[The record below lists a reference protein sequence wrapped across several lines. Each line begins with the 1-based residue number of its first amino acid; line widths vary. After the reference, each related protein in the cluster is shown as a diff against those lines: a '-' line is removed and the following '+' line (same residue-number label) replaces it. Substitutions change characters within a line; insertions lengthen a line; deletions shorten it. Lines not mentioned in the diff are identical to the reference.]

1 MLKEKLLHFIKKM
14 KQMFLS
20 GTEMIK
26 KAFNSWPKAFIG
38 AFVFLVLAYYPLGG
52 RISENIDK
60 TTDYDFSSLSAEQ
73 SQTVELAAFLINREV
88 NENMWTANLPFFFP
102 AYSLDNMPNFQT
114 GIIQSLA
121 KVVKALSLQ
130 VQCADDT
137 KEEKNIKSAAA
148 LLKYPANVWLFHPDN
163 KLKMAP
169 SSSAQYKKARKKL
182 KDFNIALK
190 EEKCFW
196 VRGKES
202 LYKINEAVI
211 KGLSKAVSD
220 IEDEVREGSNR
231 WTDTKADDVFYL
243 NQGRVYGYMLV
254 LKKLGRDY
262 KQVLMSEELYQDWT
276 VATRALQNAAEMM
289 PEIVVNG
296 KIDDSLKPNHLMNL
310 GYYIIKAE
318 NILTKINIKLSG
330 ESENAN

>member
-1 MLKEKLLHFIKKM
+1 MLKEKLLQLIKKV
-14 KQMFLS
+14 KQIFLS

-38 AFVFLVLAYYPLGG
+38 VFIFLILAYYPLGG
-52 RISENIDK
+52 KISENIDK
-60 TTDYDFSSLSAEQ
+60 TIDYDFSSVSAEQ
-73 SQTVELAAFLINREV
+73 SQTVELAAYLINREV
-88 NENMWTANLPFFFP
+88 NENIWTANLPFFFP

-114 GIIQSLA
+114 GIVQSLA
-121 KVVKALSLQ
+121 RVTKAISSQ
-130 VQCADDT
+130 IQCLENE
-137 KEEKNIKSAAA
+137 KEIKEIKAAA
-148 LLKYPANVWLFHPDN
+148 KLLSYPSNVWLFHPDN

-182 KDFNIALK
+182 KDFNVALK

-196 VRGKES
+196 IRDKES
-202 LYKINEAVI
+202 LYKINKAVI
-211 KGLSKAVSD
+211 KGLSKAITD
-220 IEDEVREGSNR
+220 IENEIREGSNR

-243 NQGRVYGYMLV
+243 NQGRVYAFMLI

-276 VATRALQNAAEMM
+276 IATRALQNAVEMT

-310 GYYIIKAE
+310 GYYIIKTE
-318 NILTKINIKLSG
+318 NILTKINIKLNG
-330 ESENAN
+330 ESKNAN